1 MLAMHKPFHLVYGM
15 VTDVLHAVGVGIVK
29 MLLNCW
35 FSKSKQRERYSICHK
50 VSRCHKPKFI
60 TCALIQLGIC
70 DAKLMKIAV
79 PNVIKR
85 PPKSLTEHTKWKGTY
100 FNELIV

>member
-50 VSRCHKPKFI
+50 
-60 TCALIQLGIC
+60 
-70 DAKLMKIAV
+70 
-79 PNVIKR
+79 
-85 PPKSLTEHTKWKGTY
+85 
-100 FNELIV
+100 